1 MNACNQVVC
10 V

>member
-1 MNACNQVVC
+1 VNACNQVVC